1 MCDYIDLYDIAAKT
15 GLETDSLYR
24 ATRNHK
30 LDLLEFMD
38 LNNWFGC
45 TYEMKEATPWLDE
58 RVVDKVIEPLR
69 LWLAAYHKP
78 GREKLALMLERYSGI
93 YPNTCGLYRRFITD
107 RQLMDDPSAWKL
119 LDFILSALSKELTDF
134 DETDVECLVQKL
146 EDGATRSV
154 AQLFADFL
162 SGISINGA
170 PISNWTY
177 TFKSRER
184 TGWINTAYPIDDY
197 AIAAY
202 CVFNEEMWVRQGL
215 VEKAVGNKT
224 YADLW
229 LFIAMHFLCAIRPGD
244 LERLPA
250 PALPYSN
257 QTVLTKVADNA
268 FTDREAAAVVDDFII
283 RLELNPLKPS
293 KTSGTE
299 EVPNL
304 MLYVPESLKT
314 PFGIIMAIALA
325 HHPEI
330 NAGEGFIKPVRN
342 LANVRIFFGKEFMLA
357 MGGKRISSQ
366 RLNKSYLQG
375 IEACGGDEQGKPKG
389 YMLASLAR
397 SHKSGIGR
405 LSETTDVYLKD
416 ARFSGYKPEFIIQQM
431 FERGVFSFIPSV
443 LLEAY
448 AGPSYIR
455 LPIISQTKLIG
466 KLGLSAFQIEGIG
479 EAMKRAMI
487 RSRKAVSEAVK
498 LRPGVGGGIGTIL
511 QNIASGNS
519 PGRQTGCLCLLSAA
533 GAPCPKPDH
542 GGCIGCG
549 YEIYTKSIMYTLVS
563 EYRRI
568 LDAKALSGGID
579 AKRRQMILEQAI
591 MPAISEM
598 LTSAKLLYPGA
609 DITELLNIIEDGING
624 AHRVDGRNK

>member
-1 MCDYIDLYDIAAKT
+1 MCNYIDLYELAAKT
-15 GLETDSLYR
+15 GCQTESLYR
-24 ATRNHK
+24 ASRNHK
-30 LDLLEFMD
+30 LDFLEFMD

-45 TYEMKEATPWLDE
+45 TYEMKEATPWIHAQDA
-58 RVVDKVIEPLR
+58 DKIIAPLK
-69 LWLAAYHKP
+69 LWLAAYRKP
-78 GREKLALMLERYSGI
+78 GHEKLVLMLERYSSI
-93 YPNTCGLYRRFITD
+93 YPNTCGLYKRFVTD
-107 RQLMDDPSAWKL
+107 RQLMDIPSAWKL
-119 LDFILSALSKELTDF
+119 LDFVLSELSKELTEF
-134 DETDVECLVQKL
+134 DETDVERLVQKL

-162 SGISINGA
+162 SEININGA

-184 TGWINTAYPIDDY
+184 TGWINTAYPMDDY
-197 AIAAY
+197 AVAAY
-202 CVFNEEMWVRQGL
+202 CVFNEEMWARQGL

-224 YADLW
+224 YAGLW

-257 QTVLTKVADNA
+257 QTVLDKIANNV
-268 FTDREAAAVVDDFII
+268 FTEREAAAIVDEFIL
-283 RLELNPLKPS
+283 RLELKPLKPS
-293 KTSGTE
+293 KTSGTA

-304 MLYVPESLKT
+304 TLYVPESLKA
-314 PFGIIMAIALA
+314 PFGIIVAIALA
-325 HHPEI
+325 HHTEI
-330 NAGEGFIKPVRN
+330 HTGEGFIKPVKD
-342 LANVRIFFGKEFMLA
+342 LANIRAFFGKEFMLA

-366 RLNKSYLQG
+366 RLNKTYLQG
-375 IEACGGDEQGKPKG
+375 IEVYGGDEQGKPKG

-416 ARFSGYKPEFIIQQM
+416 ARFSGYKPEFIILQM

-443 LLEAY
+443 LLETY

-455 LPIISQTKLIG
+455 LPITSQTKLIG
-466 KLGLSAFQIEGIG
+466 ELGLSAFQIEGIG

-487 RSRKAVSEAVK
+487 RSRKAVAEALK
-498 LRPGVGGGIGTIL
+498 LRPGVGGGIGAVL

-519 PGRQTGCLCLLSAA
+519 PSRQTGCLCLLSAV

-542 GGCIGCG
+542 GSCIGCG

-563 EYRRI
+563 EYRRM

-591 MPAISEM
+591 LPAISEM
-598 LTSAKLLYPGA
+598 LMSAKVLYPDA
-609 DITELLNIIEDGING
+609 DITELLNIIEDGLNG
-624 AHRVDGRNK
+624 AHRVDGGNK